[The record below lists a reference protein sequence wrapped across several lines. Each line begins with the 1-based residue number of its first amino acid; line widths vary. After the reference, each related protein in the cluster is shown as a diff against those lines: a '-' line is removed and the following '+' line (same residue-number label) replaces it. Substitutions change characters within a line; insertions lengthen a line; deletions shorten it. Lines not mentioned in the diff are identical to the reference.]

1 MSDVSYVGSYVGGAS
16 HVPYELSVALMPAS
30 SESTPPPALT
40 EYFADLDDPRREGSV
55 DYPLHEIIIVTICAV
70 ICGADGFTSIASF
83 GQAKKDWLGQFLDLE
98 NGIPSHDTIGRLF
111 GLLDP
116 EAFEARFSEWVRD
129 ACAHV
134 SGEVVAI
141 DGKTLRRSYDRH
153 SSKAALHMVG
163 AWASENGLALGQ
175 VKTEDK
181 SNEITAIPELLK
193 ALNVS
198 GCIVTIDAMGC
209 QKAITDAITDAG
221 ADYVLALKSNQGE
234 LRADTEA
241 IFEGLRERAGEP
253 QHACTSVTGGHDRV
267 ETRRCWAVGVENEG
281 LVDLEGWHELRTVC
295 LVEYDRFDGEKTTTE
310 RRYFVSSLAPDAE
323 TLLEATRRHWHIEN
337 KMHWVLDV
345 AFGEDQSR
353 IRAGHAAQNMATVR
367 RLALSLLKRE
377 DRLSVGVKNKRL
389 RAGWDP
395 DYLQAVLQQA

>member
-1 MSDVSYVGSYVGGAS
+1 
-16 HVPYELSVALMPAS
+16 MPTS
-30 SESTPPPALT
+30 SESSPSPALT

-55 DYPLHEIIIVTICAV
+55 DYPLDEIIILTICAV

-83 GQAKKDWLGQFLDLE
+83 GQAKKDWLGQFLELE

-116 EAFEARFSEWVRD
+116 EAFEARFSEWVRA

-134 SGEVVAI
+134 DGEVVAI

-163 AWASENGLALGQ
+163 AWASKNGLALGQ
-175 VKTEDK
+175 VKTEEK

-209 QKAITDAITDAG
+209 QKAVTEAITDQG

-241 IFEGLRERAGEP
+241 IFERLRERADEP

-267 ETRRCWAVGVENEG
+267 ETRRCWAVGVENKG

-295 LVEYDRFDGEKTTTE
+295 MVEYERFEDGDATTE
-310 RRYFVSSLAPDAE
+310 RRYYVSSLAPDAE

-353 IRAGHAAQNMATVR
+353 IRAGHAAQNMAAVR
-367 RLALSLLKRE
+367 RLALSLLKQE
-377 DRLSVGVKNKRL
+377 ESLSVGVKNKRL